1 MAYVYRHIRLDT
13 NKPFYVGIGSDDNGK
28 YKRAYNK
35 SKRNIFWKRI
45 SNKSDYR
52 IDIVLDGLTW
62 EEACQ
67 KEKELIVL
75 YGRYNKNLGTLCN
88 LTDGG
93 DGTLGAIQSIETIQK
108 RITNTDF
115 TNISIAAKKRNS
127 TGFQKDAELRRKISE
142 TVSKIQKKPIGQF
155 TLDNVFIKEWES
167 IKDAGEALKLDR
179 GSICKCC
186 NNGIYKSVG
195 GYKWKYLPKW

>member
-13 NKPFYVGIGSDDNGK
+13 NQPFYIGIGSDDSGK

-45 SNKSDYR
+45 SIKSDYK

-67 KEKELIVL
+67 KEKELIAL
-75 YGRYNKNLGTLCN
+75 YGRYNNNLGTLCN

-108 RITNTDF
+108 RIANTDF
-115 TNISIAAKKRNS
+115 TNISIAVKKRNR
-127 TGFQKDAELRRKISE
+127 TGFQKDAEFRKKISE
-142 TVSKIQKKPIGQF
+142 TVSRIQKKPIGQF
-155 TLDNVFIKEWES
+155 TLDDVFIKEWES
-167 IKDAGEALKLDR
+167 TKDAAEKLKLDR

-195 GYKWKYLPKW
+195 GYKWKYSPKW